1 MIIIGVERNMGL
13 TFEEVELLYEAL
25 ESYIHTEKSCGGGV
39 SQDYM
44 DLHQKLLEHL
54 HG

>member
-1 MIIIGVERNMGL
+1 MTIRL
-13 TFEEVELLYEAL
+13 THKEAELMFEAL
-25 ESYIHTEKSCGGGV
+25 GSYIHTEKNCAGGV